1 MRIARVFVLGL
12 VLLAGFTMWRNQL
25 WLVQKPGVA
34 PQPLALAAPA
44 RRREVA
50 FDVALPAIPEGLA
63 RVRSHGAVTVVHYW
77 APWERD
83 GRAQSA
89 ALDSLRKLPDA
100 AGAHVALVTFDP
112 FPSVARYVRRHKLGL
127 PVLLDHQRAL
137 VSVLPCPS
145 LPYTYVLDAS
155 GRVVVEQAGEVD
167 WLSPETRRVLQGV
180 LTAPA
185 PPPGAPP
192 ADATSG
198 S

>member
-1 MRIARVFVLGL
+1 MRFARFFVLGL

-25 WLVQKPGVA
+25 WLVQKPGEA
-34 PQPLALAAPA
+34 PRPLALAPA
-44 RRREVA
+44 SARREVE

-63 RVRSHGAVTVVHYW
+63 RVRSRGAVTVVHYW
-77 APWERD
+77 APWERH

-89 ALDSLRKLPDA
+89 GLDSLRKLPEA

-112 FPSVARYVRRHKLGL
+112 FPSVARYVRRNRLGL

-137 VSVLPCPS
+137 VSLLPCPS

-155 GRVVVEQAGEVD
+155 GRVAVEQAGEVD
-167 WLSPETRRVLQGV
+167 WLAPETRRVLRE
-180 LTAPA
+180 LTAERDSPPEPTPA
-185 PPPGAPP
+185 RAP
-192 ADATSG
+192 SG